1 VGKDSRTALL
11 ELDEAQLA
19 NLLASWGSPAYR
31 ARQLERWIYS
41 RLVDDFGSMTDLP
54 KPLRRQLMQ
63 KSVVT
68 SLSPIAESTSPS
80 GLAQKML
87 FRLHDGETIES
98 VLMQYEGHNTACIS
112 TQVGC
117 AVGCPFCA
125 TGQQG
130 LVRDLT
136 SGEIV
141 GQVLHLSRQLVQKG
155 ERLDNVVVMGM
166 GEPLANYNA
175 TWRALCRL
183 MSVRGLNLGARR
195 ITLSTAGLVPGI
207 RRLATQH
214 TQVRLAISLHA
225 PSDDLRSRLVPL
237 NRRYGLSQLLSA
249 CRTYQDLT
257 GRRISFEYALI
268 HELNDSPAQARQ
280 LAHLLCGLSAH
291 VNLIPLSPIAEFPYG
306 PSSHDRIT
314 CFRNELTRLRM
325 SHTTRQSRGTGIQAG
340 CGQLRSRGA

>member
-1 VGKDSRTALL
+1 VDEDSRTALL
-11 ELDEAQLA
+11 ELDEAQLVS
-19 NLLASWGSPAYR
+19 LLASWGYPAYR

-41 RLVDDFGSMTDLP
+41 RLEDDIGSMTDLP
-54 KPLRRQLMQ
+54 RSLRRQLMQ

-68 SLSPIAESTSPS
+68 TLCPIDESTSPS
-80 GLAQKML
+80 GLAHKML

-98 VLMQYEGHNTACIS
+98 VLMHYEGHKTACIS
-112 TQVGC
+112 VQVGC

-141 GQVLHLSRQLVQKG
+141 EQVLHLSRRLAQKG

-175 TWRALCRL
+175 TWGALCRL
-183 MSVRGLNLGARR
+183 MGARGLNLGARR
-195 ITLSTAGLVPGI
+195 ITVSTAGLVPGI
-207 RRLATQH
+207 RRLATQQ

-237 NRRYGLSQLLSA
+237 NRRYGLSELLSA
-249 CRTYQDLT
+249 CQTYQNLT

-268 HELNDSPAQARQ
+268 DELNDSPAQARQ
-280 LAHLLCGLSAH
+280 LAHLLRGLSAH
-291 VNLIPLSPIAEFPYG
+291 INLIPLSPIAAFPHG
-306 PSSHDRIT
+306 PSSQDRIT
-314 CFRNELTRLRM
+314 RFRNELTRLKV
-325 SHTTRQSRGTGIQAG
+325 SNTLRQSRGTGIQAG
-340 CGQLRSRGA
+340 CGQLRSREA